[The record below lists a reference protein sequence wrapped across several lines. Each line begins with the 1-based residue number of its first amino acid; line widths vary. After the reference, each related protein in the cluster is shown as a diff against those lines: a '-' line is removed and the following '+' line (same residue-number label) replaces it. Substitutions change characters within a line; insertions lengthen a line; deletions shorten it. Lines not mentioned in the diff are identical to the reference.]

1 MWKCPLRVSFSWSG
15 ILNELCIYHHTGV
28 QTACKSHCYGAYKNT
43 AWFIRPSRIPR
54 LVQREQFLD
63 MSHRVTSGPTS
74 IHYTKH
80 NRWTYEFPFIFVI
93 PPATEN
99 FSHGVPA
106 ACRVLPPS
114 FRIGKCPTRIIPI
127 GTCLRLA
134 IQYELNVSVGYQ
146 EYSFR
151 QWASPRQVSCSREIH
166 ILPYT
171 EACPPTEISD
181 FPGEFLMKVTVPLRN
196 RLLTNQIG
204 IATVVVREPDPLVY
218 TLETP
223 EPKTEC
229 DVKLFIEGAQLLQKR
244 LEGLTISAK
253 SRIRAKTFYSGQP
266 ITRIPIQADLA
277 EGSGLHLRDDVS
289 KLKHYKFRKLSWIPY
304 HEPLAQFEEHL
315 ATYQITLIPN
325 LQASGK
331 WLASFHLPI
340 VPRDNLTP
348 SFCSTLVARSYSF
361 QAHFVLEGLAS
372 RPVDIEVP
380 LQVIYPFQKQL
391 SEGTKQVPRGTR
403 DI

>member
-1 MWKCPLRVSFSWSG
+1 M
-15 ILNELCIYHHTGV
+15 NELGIYHDTGV
-28 QTACKSHCYGAYKNT
+28 QTACNSHCYGAYKNT
-43 AWFIRPSRIPR
+43 ARFIRPSRMPR
-54 LVQREQFLD
+54 LMQREQFLD

-80 NRWTYEFPFIFVI
+80 SRWTYEFPFIFVI

-99 FSHGVPA
+99 FSHDVPA

-114 FRIGKCPTRIIPI
+114 FRIGKCSARIIPI

-134 IQYELNVSVGYQ
+134 IQYELAVSVDYR

-151 QWASPRQVSCSREIH
+151 QWASPRQVSGGREIH
-166 ILPYT
+166 IVPYT

-196 RLLTNQIG
+196 RLFTNQIG
-204 IATVVVREPDPLVY
+204 IATVVVDEPDPLVY
-218 TLETP
+218 TSETP
-223 EPKTEC
+223 EPRTEC
-229 DVKLFIEGAQLLQKR
+229 GVKLFIEGAQLLQKR
-244 LEGLTISAK
+244 LQGLTISTK

-266 ITRIPIQADLA
+266 ITCIPIQADLA
-277 EGSGLHLRDDVS
+277 ERSGLHLRDEIS
-289 KLKHYKFRKLSWIPY
+289 NLKHYKFRNLSWIPY
-304 HEPLAQFEEHL
+304 NEPPTQFEEHV
-315 ATYQITLIPN
+315 ATYQIRVIPD
-325 LQASGK
+325 LQAGGK
-331 WLASFHLPI
+331 WLASFYLPI
-340 VPRDNLTP
+340 VPQENLTP

-372 RPVDIEVP
+372 GPVDLEVP

-391 SEGTKQVPRGTR
+391 SERIRQTSRGIR